1 MDHDLHK
8 NVSNIDFR
16 VLIMTSVSA
25 ERDAVLRG
33 LGEASGFDVVVAG
46 VGSAAAAASTAVAL
60 SSRKYRLVIN
70 AGIAGGFVGEAEV
83 ESIVVASEIVAA
95 DLGTESADGFISLDE
110 LNLGSSRIKV
120 EEDLVTS
127 VMKSL
132 EKAGLSAHTG
142 PILTLSTVTGTAES
156 AKMLAERVE
165 GATAEGMEG
174 YGVAVAARQFGVP
187 VMEIRSISN
196 MVGPRDRDV
205 WRIKEA
211 LAALEK
217 ASSVLLEVLR

>member
-33 LGEASGFDVVVAG
+33 LGEASVFDVVVAG
-46 VGSAAAAASTAVAL
+46 VGSAVAAASTAVAL
-60 SSRKYRLVIN
+60 SSRKYHLVIN
-70 AGIAGGFVGEAEV
+70 AGIAGGFVGKAEV

-120 EEDLVTS
+120 EEDLVTN
-127 VMKSL
+127 VMNGL
-132 EKAGLSAHTG
+132 EKAGLSAYTG
-142 PILTLSTVTGTAES
+142 PILTLSTVTGTTES

-187 VMEIRSISN
+187 VMEIRAISN
-196 MVGPRDRDV
+196 MVGPRDRDA

-217 ASSVLLEVLR
+217 ASSVLVEVLR